1 MERPIIIIAG
11 PTAVG
16 KTDFAIWLAEQLNT
30 EIISADSMQ
39 VYKYMDIGT
48 AKPDAPQQQRVKHHL
63 IDLVRPDQS
72 FSVADYQ
79 QLFDKTVDDFKQKGR
94 IPLVVGGTGLYIR
107 ASIQSFALDNSAQ
120 PDPELRHRYKE
131 LLQTYG
137 NEYLH
142 RKLTEVDPEAAARI
156 HPNDA
161 VRIIRALEVFELTG
175 TPISKLQTKHGLKYP
190 VIYIFL
196 DRNREELYDRINRR
210 VELMLEQ
217 GLLEEV
223 KSLLNMGFSADL
235 KPMQGLGYKQLVD
248 YLENRLTFDEAIDQ
262 MKQKTRN
269 YAKRQITWFK
279 REPLDYSVNLSG
291 KKEEFYYE
299 ILNYIEGRLG

>member
-16 KTDFAIWLAEQLNT
+16 KTDFAIWLAEKLGT

-39 VYKYMDIGT
+39 VYQYMDIGT
-48 AKPDAPQQQRVKHHL
+48 AKPDALQQQRVKHHL
-63 IDLVRPDQS
+63 IDLVRPDQD

-79 QLFDKTVDDFKQKGR
+79 QLFDKTVDDFNRNGR
-94 IPLVVGGTGLYIR
+94 VPLVVGGTGLYIR
-107 ASIQSFALDNSAQ
+107 ASIQSFALENSAQ
-120 PDPELRHRYKE
+120 PNPELRNRYKE
-131 LLQTYG
+131 LLDTYG

-142 RKLTEVDPEAAARI
+142 QKLAQVDPEAAGRI
-156 HPNDA
+156 HPNDT

-196 DRNREELYDRINRR
+196 DRDRDELYERINRR
-210 VELMLEQ
+210 VDLMLEQ

-223 KSLLNMGFSADL
+223 KQLLNMGYSADL
-235 KPMQGLGYKQLVD
+235 KPMQGLGYKQLID
-248 YLENRLTFDEAIDQ
+248 YLEERLSLNEAVEQ

-279 REPLDYSVNLSG
+279 REPLDYSINLSG
-291 KKEEFYYE
+291 KKEEFYNE
-299 ILNYIEGRLG
+299 ILNYIEGRLS

>member
-1 MERPIIIIAG
+1 MKQPVIIIAG

-48 AKPDAPQQQRVKHHL
+48 AKPDDFQQQRVKHHL
-63 IDLVRPDQS
+63 IDLVLPDEN

-79 QLFDKTVDDFKQKGR
+79 QLFDQTVAEFNQAGR

-107 ASIQSFALDNSAQ
+107 ASIQSFALDDSAQ
-120 PDPELRHRYKE
+120 PDTELRNRYKE

-142 RKLTEVDPEAAARI
+142 RKLADVDPEAAGRI
-156 HPNDA
+156 HPNDT

-175 TPISKLQTKHGLKYP
+175 KPISKLQTKHGLKYP

-196 DRNREELYDRINRR
+196 NRERDELYDRINRR
-210 VELMLEQ
+210 VDLMLEQ
-217 GLLEEV
+217 GLLDEV
-223 KSLLNMGFSADL
+223 KKLLNMGFSGDL
-235 KPMQGLGYKQLVD
+235 KPMQGLGYKQMVD
-248 YLENRLTFDEAIDQ
+248 YLENRLPFDEAVEQI
-262 MKQKTRN
+262 KQKTRN

-279 REPLDYSVNLSG
+279 REPIDYSVNLSG
-291 KKEEFYYE
+291 KKEEFYNE
-299 ILNYIEGRLG
+299 ILNYIEGRLS

>member
-1 MERPIIIIAG
+1 MKQPVIIIAG

-48 AKPDAPQQQRVKHHL
+48 AKPDDFQQQRVKHHL
-63 IDLVRPDQS
+63 IDLVLPDEN

-79 QLFDKTVDDFKQKGR
+79 QLFDQTVAEFNQAGR

-107 ASIQSFALDNSAQ
+107 ASIQSFALDDSAQ
-120 PDPELRHRYKE
+120 PDPELRNRYKE

-142 RKLTEVDPEAAARI
+142 RKLADVDPEAAGRI
-156 HPNDA
+156 HPNDTL
-161 VRIIRALEVFELTG
+161 RIIRALEVFELTG
-175 TPISKLQTKHGLKYP
+175 KPISKLQTKHGLKYP

-196 DRNREELYDRINRR
+196 NRERDELYDRINRR
-210 VELMLEQ
+210 VDLMLEQ
-217 GLLEEV
+217 GLLDEV
-223 KSLLNMGFSADL
+223 KKLLNMGFSGDL
-235 KPMQGLGYKQLVD
+235 KPMQGLGYKQMVD
-248 YLENRLTFDEAIDQ
+248 YLENRLPFDEAVEQI
-262 MKQKTRN
+262 KQKTRN

-279 REPLDYSVNLSG
+279 REPIDYSVNLSG
-291 KKEEFYYE
+291 KKEEFYNE
-299 ILNYIEGRLG
+299 ILNYIEGRLS